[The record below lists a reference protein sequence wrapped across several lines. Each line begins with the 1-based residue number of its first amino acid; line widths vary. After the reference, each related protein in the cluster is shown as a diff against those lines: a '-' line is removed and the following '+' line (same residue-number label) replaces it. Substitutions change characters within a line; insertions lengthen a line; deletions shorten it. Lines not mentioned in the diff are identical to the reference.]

1 MSMSLIMFSLI
12 KKDKII
18 MQNIIFFCRSIK
30 KILQQLLFFCAIFML
45 FPNFLYAQPDWRLH
59 SNPSQWDYNN
69 NCERDINNNIKL
81 TGVPFEAG
89 PYANTFFG
97 REPRSARGLRGAQK
111 KLKINSA
118 KLSEYGPFNA
128 VFSTLD
134 DPLDVIRTNVAS
146 YTFDLRHIAPFVVS
160 DGVVYRSKRTINVN
174 GVRVPDSIL
183 KTKPGK
189 IDHFKEVAYLQG
201 YSDKLLL
208 VNGMIHNKAIGF
220 NLWLPVSGYQ
230 DVDEKTFTNW
240 KGNKYLVDYAFRLF
254 KEYCLVH
261 YFPTNPSDVLSDGKV
276 KVDKTWIQGIKDSD
290 NRWRFTFLV
299 KGG

>member
-45 FPNFLYAQPDWRLH
+45 FPNFLYAQPDWRYH
-59 SNPSQWDYNN
+59 TTPGQWVYNN
-69 NCERDINNNIKL
+69 NCERDINKNIKL
-81 TGVPFEAG
+81 TGVRFEAG
-89 PYANTFFG
+89 PYANTLFG
-97 REPRSARGLRGAQK
+97 REPRSARGLRGDQK

-128 VFSTLD
+128 VFSVD
-134 DPLDVIRTNVAS
+134 WYRERTDKGNGARNVAS

-183 KTKPGK
+183 KTKPG
-189 IDHFKEVAYLQG
+189 
-201 YSDKLLL
+201 
-208 VNGMIHNKAIGF
+208 
-220 NLWLPVSGYQ
+220 
-230 DVDEKTFTNW
+230 
-240 KGNKYLVDYAFRLF
+240 
-254 KEYCLVH
+254 
-261 YFPTNPSDVLSDGKV
+261 
-276 KVDKTWIQGIKDSD
+276 
-290 NRWRFTFLV
+290 
-299 KGG
+299 